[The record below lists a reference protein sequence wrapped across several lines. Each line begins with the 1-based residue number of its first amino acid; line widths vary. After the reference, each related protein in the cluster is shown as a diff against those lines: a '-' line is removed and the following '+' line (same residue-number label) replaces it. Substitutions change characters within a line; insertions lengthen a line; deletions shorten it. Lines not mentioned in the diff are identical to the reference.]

1 MDDIR
6 LTRTLREQGYDY
18 DDLQRLQQAG
28 ELVRIRRGAYAL
40 RDRSDLTLEE
50 RHRRLVLATAPQL
63 LDGAVLSHG
72 SAAVLHGLPVWPAA
86 VEWVHVTRSR
96 RGGGIKRGV
105 VQVHGA
111 PLAAPEIVLI
121 DKMPVTSLC
130 RTVLD
135 LARALPMIQAVTAGD
150 RALALVLTR
159 NALEASLVAMA
170 RWPGVRAARRTCH
183 GRSRNAKSSDQ
194 TSG

>member
-1 MDDIR
+1 VEAASNEGLSR
-6 LTRTLREQGYDY
+6 CTGLRW
-18 DDLQRLQQAG
+18 
-28 ELVRIRRGAYAL
+28 L
-40 RDRSDLTLEE
+40 RPS
-50 RHRRLVLATAPQL
+50 
-63 LDGAVLSHG
+63 
-72 SAAVLHGLPVWPAA
+72 
-86 VEWVHVTRSR
+86 
-96 RGGGIKRGV
+96 
-105 VQVHGA
+105 
-111 PLAAPEIVLI
+111 VLI

>member
-6 LTRTLREQGYDY
+6 LTRTLREQGYNY
-18 DDLQRLQQAG
+18 DDLRRLQQAG

-96 RGGGIKRGV
+96 RGGGIKRGLSRCT
-105 VQVHGA
+105 G
-111 PLAAPEIVLI
+111 L
-121 DKMPVTSLC
+121 
-130 RTVLD
+130 
-135 LARALPMIQAVTAGD
+135 
-150 RALALVLTR
+150 
-159 NALEASLVAMA
+159 
-170 RWPGVRAARRTCH
+170 RWLRP
-183 GRSRNAKSSDQ
+183 RSS
-194 TSG
+194 